1 MGRRQEEGQRPQAV
15 HRVVTEIGV
24 ACPGSDD
31 PVVVRD
37 AALVDQHLPAAV
49 RPVTRPQQV
58 ACVTPKDAADRL
70 RCRPAKRRG
79 AGLAVRQMAA
89 RSRTASFRTN
99 GPGATES
106 AGKPPRLGSK
116 PAMCGSQ
123 LPSPQPLA
131 KNRVAVAGAP
141 GAAPAP
147 GRSRW
152 VRLGIVCPVV
162 VNGRRCWPR
171 LGKPGATTRL
181 RSPIY
186 SSGCSSSNM
195 YGIISYTVGWM
206 CMARRITV

>member
-1 MGRRQEEGQRPQAV
+1 M
-15 HRVVTEIGV
+15 
-24 ACPGSDD
+24 ACPRSDD

-37 AALVDQHLPAAV
+37 ASLVDQHHPCCGIDAGHPTTQHGRIAL
-49 RPVTRPQQV
+49 
-58 ACVTPKDAADRL
+58 TPKDAVDRL

-106 AGKPPRLGSK
+106 AGKPPRLGSQ

-131 KNRVAVAGAP
+131 KNRVAVAGRQAQLQRP
-141 GAAPAP
+141 AARDGSGWALF
-147 GRSRW
+147 
-152 VRLGIVCPVV
+152 VRLSTMVV
-162 VNGRRCWPR
+162 VAGPE